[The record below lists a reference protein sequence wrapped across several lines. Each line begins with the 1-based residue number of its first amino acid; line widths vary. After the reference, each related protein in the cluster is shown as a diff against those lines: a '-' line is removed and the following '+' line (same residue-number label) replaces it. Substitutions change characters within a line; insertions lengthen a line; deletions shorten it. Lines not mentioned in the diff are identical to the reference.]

1 MLSLMID
8 NKFYKRQ
15 VNSLNKLSMITALKL
30 FYESWFVTQDN
41 DKWLKLTA
49 STNILK
55 DACSEK
61 LQMMLKIQ
69 QLNVQK
75 LIHQFKNY
83 EESKKKLWRLKIYK
97 LKQIILQIICTD
109 LTK

>member
-1 MLSLMID
+1 
-8 NKFYKRQ
+8 
-15 VNSLNKLSMITALKL
+15 
-30 FYESWFVTQDN
+30 VTQDN

-83 EESKKKLWRLKIYK
+83 EESKKKL
-97 LKQIILQIICTD
+97 
-109 LTK
+109 